1 MRYTAIKPTPLGKW
15 KLEPDALSISGA
27 GSCAIETDWQNQFDG
42 LRLLGRDYRRGGCR
56 GEAFEHFDHHVAIFD
71 INVAGRGEHNR
82 Q

>member
-1 MRYTAIKPTPLGKW
+1 MVSQPRWGNGSKGRL
-15 KLEPDALSISGA
+15 LSISGA
-27 GSCAIETDWQNQFDG
+27 GFCAIETDWQNQFDG